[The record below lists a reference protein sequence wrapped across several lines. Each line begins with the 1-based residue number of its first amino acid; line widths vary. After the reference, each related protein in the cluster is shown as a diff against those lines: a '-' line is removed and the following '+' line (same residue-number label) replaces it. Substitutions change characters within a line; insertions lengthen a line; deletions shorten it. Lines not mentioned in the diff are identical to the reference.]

1 MNRVILTPAVL
12 PSSTL
17 AELKQ
22 WLGVT
27 TLRDDAS
34 LSALLACALETCE
47 AFTGRMPLVAPCEE
61 ILPSQAGWH
70 ALSTRP
76 VQAITLVE
84 GVSADGTRFALSTG
98 TYEVDLDADG
108 TGRVRFHSGTAHKAA
123 VRFTAGLADDWH
135 SLPDGLRHGVI
146 RLAAHQHR
154 QRDGDG
160 ARDGTSPLPPASV
173 AALWRPWRRMR
184 LT

>member
-1 MNRVILTPAVL
+1 MNRAIPAPPVL
-12 PSSTL
+12 PSSAL

-27 TLRDDAS
+27 TTRDD
-34 LSALLACALETCE
+34 LPLVALLASAVETCE

-61 ILPSQAGWH
+61 MLPAEAGWH

-76 VQAITLVE
+76 VQAITLIE
-84 GVSADGTRFALSTG
+84 GVDANGTRFPLSAG
-98 TYEVDLDADG
+98 TYEIDLDADG
-108 TGRVRFHSGTAHKAA
+108 TGRVRLPFGTPATRIAIG
-123 VRFTAGLADDWH
+123 FTAGLADDWD
-135 SLPDGLRHGVI
+135 SLPDGLRHGIV

-154 QRDGDG
+154 ERESGG
-160 ARDGTSPLPPASV
+160 AAPLPPASV

-184 LT
+184 LA